1 MQVRDRADDNS
12 LLSEEKKNKNGSHTF
27 SFFALRFVF
36 FCVGYVLFNFLFSF
50 ETKSYIDFFF

>member
-1 MQVRDRADDNS
+1 MTILVVRR
-12 LLSEEKKNKNGSHTF
+12 KKNKNGSHTF

-50 ETKSYIDFFF
+50 ETKSYIDFFLIFE